1 MFCQSLS
8 PCLTDVTL
16 ACEDSRILSIS
27 HGTSHSLTSCFD
39 SHVVHFFKLYWA
51 FCQSMSL
58 DSFIHPVTRIK
69 SYDLFWHL
77 FIWSFTC
84 IPQRAYI
91 CIHMHI
97 YIYQA
102 ANPLICPFNL
112 IWWLLSDGFCAFES
126 NNQSELPSRLDWL
139 FPVVF
144 VFSLV
149 LGFVCFCIFDLVSAD
164 VQIQLLKIHN
174 AL

>member
-1 MFCQSLS
+1 MHIY
-8 PCLTDVTL
+8 
-16 ACEDSRILSIS
+16 A
-27 HGTSHSLTSCFD
+27 
-39 SHVVHFFKLYWA
+39 Y
-51 FCQSMSL
+51 
-58 DSFIHPVTRIK
+58 
-69 SYDLFWHL
+69 
-77 FIWSFTC
+77 TC
-84 IPQRAYI
+84 
-91 CIHMHI
+91 I

-149 LGFVCFCIFDLVSAD
+149 LGFVCFLYFWSRFCRCAD
-164 VQIQLLKIHN
+164 TIVENTQYTLGIAIYGSTPVWTLPFNGQFTFGLSPFGLFGNTRTCRLSPFELPMTFGLSPFGLFWTTRTCRLSPFGLLWRMDYRR
-174 AL
+174 